1 MKVLVKLLDRAA
13 RHGRDRGAATLDIGL
28 GAVLLGITL
37 VAVITLF
44 GESL

>member
-1 MKVLVKLLDRAA
+1 MKVLVKLLQRAA
-13 RHGRDRGAATLDIGL
+13 RDGRDRGAATLDIGL
-28 GAVLLGITL
+28 GAILVGITL